1 MTLVTMASARR
12 YNRWM
17 YNTIAPF
24 IGRRILEVGSGIGN
38 MTAELFAR
46 QFDRLLLTDQDEFYR
61 ESLRRRFAH
70 HPGVTITEL
79 SLPMDLENRRF
90 AEDEIDTVIAL
101 NVLEHIEDDIG
112 ALKSMRSIL
121 ASQGKVVLVVPAMPA
136 LYGSLDK
143 NLAHFRRYSR
153 ESMSA
158 ALQSAGFKVSHIS
171 YWNRIGALGWFTNAV
186 LFRSE
191 EISPLQLRL
200 FDLLVPVLRHEH
212 FCHFPFGQSL
222 IVVGS
227 KE

>member
-1 MTLVTMASARR
+1 MTMASARR

-70 HPGVTITEL
+70 HPDVTITEL

-90 AEDEIDTVIAL
+90 AEDVIDTVIAL

-112 ALKSMRSIL
+112 AL
-121 ASQGKVVLVVPAMPA
+121 
-136 LYGSLDK
+136 
-143 NLAHFRRYSR
+143 
-153 ESMSA
+153 
-158 ALQSAGFKVSHIS
+158 
-171 YWNRIGALGWFTNAV
+171 
-186 LFRSE
+186 
-191 EISPLQLRL
+191 
-200 FDLLVPVLRHEH
+200 
-212 FCHFPFGQSL
+212 
-222 IVVGS
+222 
-227 KE
+227 

>member
-1 MTLVTMASARR
+1 
-12 YNRWM
+12 
-17 YNTIAPF
+17 
-24 IGRRILEVGSGIGN
+24 
-38 MTAELFAR
+38 
-46 QFDRLLLTDQDEFYR
+46 
-61 ESLRRRFAH
+61 
-70 HPGVTITEL
+70 
-79 SLPMDLENRRF
+79 
-90 AEDEIDTVIAL
+90 
-101 NVLEHIEDDIG
+101 
-112 ALKSMRSIL
+112 MRSIL

-212 FCHFPFGQSL
+212 FLPLPFGQSL